1 MASLASSTLA
11 TVKRFAW
18 TDLDGADWLPD
29 GAVSAI
35 QAVAPRS
42 ELWSGL
48 ADGHLAAVFGY
59 TVLFPHVA
67 EVWSYLHHDAVRHKM
82 TLAKT
87 ALATVQ
93 RLNTFQRVQA
103 CALAD
108 NQTHCN
114 FLVWLGFH
122 LESAMAYAGPQ
133 GQTMNRYVWFPQ
145 EGR

>member
-18 TDLDGADWLPD
+18 ADLNGADWLPD
-29 GAVSAI
+29 GAFAAI
-35 QAVAPRS
+35 QAVEHRS
-42 ELWSGL
+42 ELWSGW
-48 ADGHLAAVFGY
+48 ADGQLRAVFGY

-67 EVWSYLHHDAVRHKM
+67 EVWSYLHPDAARYRM
-82 TLAKT
+82 TLTKT
-87 ALATVQ
+87 ALATVH
-93 RLNTFQRVQA
+93 RLNSFQRVQA

-108 NQTHCN
+108 NQTHCA

-145 EGR
+145 ETR

>member
-1 MASLASSTLA
+1 MASLASSTSA

-18 TDLDGADWLPD
+18 ADLDGAAWLPD
-29 GAVSAI
+29 GAFAAI
-35 QAVAPRS
+35 HAVEHTS
-42 ELWSGL
+42 EIWCGL
-48 ADGHLAAVFGY
+48 ADGQLRAVFGY
-59 TVLFPHVA
+59 TILFPHVA
-67 EVWSYLHHDAVRHKM
+67 EVWSYLHPDAARYLM

-87 ALATVQ
+87 ALFTVQ
-93 RLNTFQRVQA
+93 RLNMMQRVQA

-108 NQTHCN
+108 NRTHCA

>member
-1 MASLASSTLA
+1 MASLVSSTLA

-18 TDLDGADWLPD
+18 ADLDGADWLPP
-29 GAVSAI
+29 GAHTAI
-35 QAVAPRS
+35 RAVEPTS

-48 ADGHLAAVFGY
+48 ADGQLLAVFGY
-59 TVLFPHVA
+59 TILLPHVA
-67 EVWSYLHHDAVRHKM
+67 EVWSYLHPDVSRYRM

-87 ALATVQ
+87 ALCTVQ
-93 RLNTFQRVQA
+93 RLNMLQRVQA

-108 NQTHCN
+108 NRTHCD

-122 LESAMAYAGPQ
+122 LESTMAYAGPQ
-133 GQTMNRYVWFPQ
+133 GHTMNRYVWFPQ

>member
-11 TVKRFAW
+11 TVKPFAW
-18 TDLDGADWLPD
+18 SDIAAEDWLPP
-29 GAVSAI
+29 GAVSAL
-35 QAVAPRS
+35 QAVEYKS
-42 ELWSGL
+42 EIWSGFAGDKL
-48 ADGHLAAVFGY
+48 VAIFGY
-59 TVLFPHVA
+59 TILFPHVA
-67 EVWSYLHHDAVRHKM
+67 EVWSYLHPDAARYKM

-87 ALATVQ
+87 ALATVN
-93 RLNTFQRVQA
+93 RLESLQRVQA

-108 NQTHCN
+108 HRTHCD

-145 EGR
+145 EGQ